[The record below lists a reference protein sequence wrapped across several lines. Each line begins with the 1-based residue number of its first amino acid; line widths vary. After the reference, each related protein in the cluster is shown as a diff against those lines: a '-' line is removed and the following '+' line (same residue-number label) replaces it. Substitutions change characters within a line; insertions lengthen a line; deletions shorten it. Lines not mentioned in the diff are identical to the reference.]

1 MTPVSAHMEAGTVF
15 GGYRIDGVAGEG
27 GMGVVYRATQL
38 ALDRSVALKVI
49 ASGYAHD
56 ASFRDRFNAEALLAA
71 SIDHPNVV
79 PVFEAGESD
88 GVLFLVMRYVDGI
101 DLRALVD
108 SAGALEPS
116 RAVRIVCQ
124 VAAALD
130 AAHRRGLVHRDVK
143 PPNVLITQVGEEHA
157 YLTDF
162 GLTKHAAAAGGFTHT
177 GQFVGTPDFVSPEQI
192 RGEPADARADVYAL
206 GCVLFYVLTG
216 RTPFPRESEL
226 GKLYAHLGDP
236 VPPASDFAPAVPPAL
251 DQVIATAMAKE
262 PEERYASAGDLAR
275 AANAALHGELA
286 PPPAGSVAI
295 GDAAAAPEPAAQ
307 SHAAPNHAAQS
318 VAAQS
323 NVAQGHAAPSHAA
336 QSHAAPS
343 HAAQSHAGPNNAA
356 PSASAHSGALHSGA
370 AHSAAAAAAP
380 RAAGPAGWPRGRR
393 VALLVARPTL
403 LVAAV
408 AVAVLGAA
416 GALGGGDDDGP
427 PDRTAPPPATAD
439 TPRVVATIDVGD
451 GPDGVTVD
459 GNNVFVSHARDGT
472 LIRISARS
480 NKVKGDPVPVGASPD
495 QIAAGKGTVWVVD
508 SSGDQLQR
516 LQSDPTLQAT
526 ATIPV
531 GTDAQAISLGPQLV
545 WVANTGDDTV
555 QRVDRAAAQLVGD
568 PIGVGD
574 HPLGIF
580 VGSKV
585 WVTNFRDGTLSK
597 IDIATAQVEGNPV
610 KVGAGARG
618 VTEGMGSVWVSNLKD
633 GTVAR
638 VDSGSGQILATI
650 KVGKRPKD
658 IVTKDGFVW
667 VVNSGSNTVS
677 RIDPKTNRL
686 AGAAIPVGR
695 NPIGLAAGKRSLWV
709 TNFADDTVS
718 RIDP

>member
-1 MTPVSAHMEAGTVF
+1 MEAGTVF

-38 ALDRSVALKVI
+38 ALDRPVALKVI
-49 ASGYAHD
+49 ASEFAYD
-56 ASFRDRFNAEALLAA
+56 PSFRDRFNTEALLAA

-79 PVFEAGESD
+79 PVYEAGESD
-88 GVLFLVMRYVDGI
+88 GVLFLAMRYVDGI

-108 SAGALEPS
+108 SSGGLEPQ

-143 PPNVLITQVGEEHA
+143 PPNVLIAHEGEEHA

-162 GLTKHAAAAGGFTHT
+162 GLTKHAASAGMTHT

-192 RGEPADARADVYAL
+192 RGEQADARADVYGL
-206 GCVLFYVLTG
+206 GCVLFHALTG
-216 RTPFPRESEL
+216 RTPFPKESEL
-226 GKLYAHLGDP
+226 GKLYAHLGEP
-236 VPPASDFAPAVPPAL
+236 VPAASDFAPGVPPAL
-251 DQVIATAMAKE
+251 DAVIATAMAKE
-262 PEERYASAGDLAR
+262 AEDRYASACDFGRAAR
-275 AANAALHGELA
+275 AALNGEL
-286 PPPAGSVAI
+286 PPEPAGSVAI
-295 GDAAAAPEPAAQ
+295 GDAAPPAAPPEP
-307 SHAAPNHAAQS
+307 PP
-318 VAAQS
+318 
-323 NVAQGHAAPSHAA
+323 APSVVTPSAVA
-336 QSHAAPS
+336 PPPVSTPSVEPEPVAPS
-343 HAAQSHAGPNNAA
+343 QPGP
-356 PSASAHSGALHSGA
+356 
-370 AHSAAAAAAP
+370 
-380 RAAGPAGWPRGRR
+380 AGPAGWPRGRR
-393 VALLVARPTL
+393 IALLVALPSL
-403 LVAAV
+403 LLAAV

-416 GALGGGDDDGP
+416 GALGGDDEP
-427 PDRTAPPPATAD
+427 RAPRTPGAPPPPAD
-439 TPRVVATIDVGD
+439 TPRVVATIGVGD

-459 GNNVFVSHARDGT
+459 GTDVFVSHARDGT
-472 LIRISARS
+472 LLKLGARS
-480 NKVKGDPVPVGASPD
+480 NNVKGDPVPVGASPD

-516 LQSDPTLQAT
+516 LESHPALQAT

-531 GTDAQAISLGPQLV
+531 GTSAQAISLGPQLV

-555 QRVDRAAAQLVGD
+555 QRVDRAAAQPVGD

-574 HPLGIF
+574 HPIGIF

-597 IDIATAQVEGNPV
+597 IDVATAQVEGAPV
-610 KVGAGARG
+610 KVGEGARG

-638 VDSGSGQILATI
+638 VNPKSGALVATI
-650 KVGKRPKD
+650 DVGKRPKD
-658 IVTKDGFVW
+658 IVAAHGSVW

-677 RIDPKTNRL
+677 RIDPDTNRL
-686 AGAAIPVGR
+686 AGAPIPVGR
-695 NPIGLAAGKRSLWV
+695 NPIGLAASKRSLWV